1 MIFVLAYPQFEPALA
16 ARLDAFRAVH
26 EPERARILRP
36 HITLLFGV
44 GRAHEVHIAALFAG
58 LIGVMPSFGISFGTT
73 KVVHD
78 PYDKAFKLF
87 LVCDEGGENV
97 VALHRHMYDGPH
109 LAELNPEI
117 PYEPHMTVGT
127 SPDEGHLK
135 AARIGDIGPFP
146 IEAVV
151 RELAMVE
158 YSGGKLS
165 TLAVTHLS

>member
-1 MIFVLAYPQFEPALA
+1 MIYVLAYPQFEPRLA
-16 ARLDAFRAVH
+16 ARLEAFRAVH
-26 EPERARILRP
+26 EPERAQILRP

-44 GRAHEVHIAALFAG
+44 ARAHEANIAALFVG
-58 LIGVMPSFGISFGTT
+58 LIGVMPSFWITFGTT

-109 LAELNPEI
+109 IAELNPEV
-117 PYEPHMTVGT
+117 PYEPHMTVGA
-127 SPDEGHLK
+127 SQDEGNLK
-135 AARIGDIGPFP
+135 AARIRDIGPLP

-151 RELAMVE
+151 RELALVE